1 MSAQL
6 PGAGRSRADPRGR
19 LDVRHLIQRPVAHNE
34 PQFDPV
40 EYRGIHKRIDP
51 LKDFRGHER
60 QFLKREIVLAAD
72 DEDIVP
78 CAERP

>member
-1 MSAQL
+1 MCIRDS
-6 PGAGRSRADPRGR
+6 DK
-19 LDVRHLIQRPVAHNE
+19 

-72 DEDIVP
+72 DEDVVP
-78 CAERP
+78 CAERPRCV